1 MNKNL
6 NDAIEQGIVE
16 AKTILGYPGRMMCN
30 SKFQYRERFPN
41 SNPVF
46 NANVCTKEL
55 GKIWFGDLDLAKD
68 TDRKLLNT
76 LADKLNQTVYV
87 FREMDCRFGKEKN
100 IDFEKAVEQ
109 F

>member
-46 NANVCTKEL
+46 NANVCTKTEC
-55 GKIWFGDLDLAKD
+55 IIDYNN
-68 TDRKLLNT
+68 LNFST
-76 LADKLNQTVYV
+76 IPIV
-87 FREMDCRFGKEKN
+87 RG
-100 IDFEKAVEQ
+100 
-109 F
+109 